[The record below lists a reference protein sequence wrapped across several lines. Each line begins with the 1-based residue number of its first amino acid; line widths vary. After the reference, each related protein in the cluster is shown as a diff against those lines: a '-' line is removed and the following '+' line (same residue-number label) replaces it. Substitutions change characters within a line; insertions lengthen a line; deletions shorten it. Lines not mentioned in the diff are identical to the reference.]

1 MWISGSYH
9 NVLRNAD
16 SVTEG
21 LIVVQRSKF
30 HTGLDPMDM
39 KMKMERQNK
48 AAFAHGVITA
58 SKSYWL
64 QRSS

>member
-1 MWISGSYH
+1 MWISRSYH

-16 SVTEG
+16 SITER

-39 KMKMERQNK
+39 KMKMEGQNK
-48 AAFAHGVITA
+48 AAFPQGVITA
-58 SKSYWL
+58 IKKL
-64 QRSS
+64 LATKV